1 MIIKH
6 LKHGSARQ
14 RPKTASARK
23 RKAVRAVKYLTDKP
37 DNQASVLFG
46 DEQGFTDLLAY
57 GKQSCL
63 YESIVFSFEETVE
76 ELEAKGLNKTALA
89 EEAENYLN
97 TLMCGLDRS
106 RYDAFCVM
114 HTDKEVNNG
123 RRVDVHMLISKE
135 DLVTGNQITP
145 YLHDDKNDFK
155 RKDFF
160 TKIFNKKYGTTA
172 PDQNKMGKFSDY
184 TIKQMRA
191 FDRQEANEI
200 NERLYYKDLLMSDIR
215 EYAINNHLH
224 KKYKNRNDML
234 ADIEDK
240 FDCKIKPTKKGIT
253 ITAKMRVD
261 PSIPITTEEK
271 FRLRDRI
278 FWNDYTPEID
288 PLNRMSDKEKSESP
302 EVMQERLNKLIESK
316 SKQRVKRYKPIQSQE
331 PSNEDLAIKYQQAR
345 DHIRSI
351 RDENR
356 FSLDR
361 LIKAQNKKVS
371 PMPTSKK
378 PTPATSGRPSN
389 GIKSFRVKGL
399 DEPIGEKPSI
409 SPSKP
414 EKPTGQVSPQEQ
426 SRKPLTRQSEANPQK
441 QPTGIRKGKKRLRK
455 GTDFSP

>member
-23 RKAVRAVKYLTDKP
+23 SKAVRAVKYLTDKP

-63 YESIVFSFEETVE
+63 YESVVFSFEETVE

-89 EEAENYLN
+89 EEAEDYLN

-114 HTDKEVNNG
+114 HTDKEVNGG

-135 DLVTGNQITP
+135 DLATGNQITP
-145 YLHDDKNDFK
+145 YLHDDNNDFK
-155 RKDFF
+155 RKDLF
-160 TKIFNKKYGTTA
+160 TKIFNKKYTTST
-172 PDQNKMGKFSDY
+172 PEQKPENKAKFSDY

-191 FDRQEANEI
+191 VDRNEAESI
-200 NERLYYKDLLMSDIR
+200 NEKFFDKDLVASEIK
-215 EYAINNHLH
+215 EYAIDNHL
-224 KKYKNRNDML
+224 KGKYKNRIDML
-234 ADIEDK
+234 SDIEET
-240 FDCKIKPTKKGIT
+240 FNCKVKPTKKGIT
-253 ITAKMRVD
+253 ITAKIRVA
-261 PSIPITTEEK
+261 PNIPITTEEK

-288 PLNRMSDKEKSESP
+288 PFNRMSKKEKSESL
-302 EVMQERLNKLIESK
+302 EAMQERLNKFTESK
-316 SKQRVKRYKPIQSQE
+316 SKQRAKRYKPIQSQE
-331 PSNEDLAIKYQQAR
+331 PANDDLATKYHQAR
-345 DHIRSI
+345 EHIRKI
-351 RDENR
+351 RSRDR
-356 FSLDR
+356 FSLER
-361 LIKAQNKKVS
+361 LQKAQEEKY
-371 PMPTSKK
+371 K
-378 PTPATSGRPSN
+378 PTLSHPDTRPSN
-389 GIKSFRVKGL
+389 GIKTFGVKGL
-399 DEPIGEKPSI
+399 GEPIGEKPST

-414 EKPTGQVSPQEQ
+414 VNPIRQDSPKGQAGQPLTGQFGVNQQEQ
-426 SRKPLTRQSEANPQK
+426 
-441 QPTGIRKGKKRLRK
+441 PTEIRKGKKRLKR

>member
-46 DEQGFTDLLAY
+46 DGQGFTDLLAY

-63 YESIVFSFEETVE
+63 YESVVFSFEETVE

-114 HTDKEVNNG
+114 HTDKEVKGG

-135 DLVTGNQITP
+135 DLATGNQITP
-145 YLHDDKNDFK
+145 YLHDDNNDFK
-155 RKDFF
+155 RKDLF
-160 TKIFNKKYGTTA
+160 TKIFNKKYGTSK
-172 PDQNKMGKFSDY
+172 PDQKEKAKHNDY
-184 TIKQMRA
+184 TMKQMRA
-191 FDRQEANEI
+191 VDRKEAKNIDGRLFD
-200 NERLYYKDLLMSDIR
+200 KDLFMAEIR
-215 EYAINNHLH
+215 EYAINNHLN
-224 KKYKNRNDML
+224 KQYKNRDDML
-234 ADIEDK
+234 ADIEEK

-261 PSIPITTEEK
+261 PDIPITTEEK

-278 FWNDYTPEID
+278 FWNDYTPDID
-288 PLNRMSDKEKSESP
+288 PLNRMSGKEKSESL
-302 EVMQERLNKLIESK
+302 EVMQERLDKFIESK
-316 SKQRVKRYKPIQSQE
+316 SKQRAKRYKPIQSEE
-331 PSNEDLAIKYQQAR
+331 PANDDLATKYHQAR
-345 DHIRSI
+345 EHIRKI
-351 RDENR
+351 RSKDR
-356 FSLDR
+356 FSLER
-361 LIKAQNKKVS
+361 LKKAQKQKD
-371 PMPTSKK
+371 K
-378 PTPATSGRPSN
+378 PTRSNPTPKPPN
-389 GIKSFRVKGL
+389 GIKTFGVKGL

-414 EKPTGQVSPQEQ
+414 DKPISHANPQGQAG
-426 SRKPLTRQSEANPQK
+426 KPLTRQSGEEQQERPA
-441 QPTGIRKGKKRLRK
+441 GIRKARKKVRR

>member
-6 LKHGSARQ
+6 LKHGSAKQ

-23 RKAVRAVKYLTDKP
+23 RKAVRAVQYLTDKP
-37 DNQASVLFG
+37 DNQANVLFG
-46 DEQGFTDLLAY
+46 DEQSFTDLLAY

-63 YESIVFSFEETVE
+63 YESVVFSFEETIE

-114 HTDKEVNNG
+114 HTDKEVNGG

-135 DLVTGNQITP
+135 DLATGNQVTP
-145 YLHDDKNDFK
+145 YLHDDNNDFK
-155 RKDFF
+155 RKDLF
-160 TKIFNKKYGTTA
+160 TKIFNKKYGTTT
-172 PDQNKMGKFSDY
+172 PDQKKVAKHNDY
-184 TIKQMRA
+184 TMKQMRA

-240 FDCKIKPTKKGIT
+240 FDCKIKPTKKGVT

-261 PSIPITTEEK
+261 PNIPITTEEK

-278 FWNDYTPEID
+278 FWNDYTPDID
-288 PLNRMSDKEKSESP
+288 PLNRMSGKEKSESL
-302 EVMQERLNKLIESK
+302 EVMQERLDKFIESK
-316 SKQRVKRYKPIQSQE
+316 SKQRAKRYKPIQSQE
-331 PSNEDLAIKYQQAR
+331 PANDDLAKKYQQAR

-371 PMPTSKK
+371 PMPISKK
-378 PTPATSGRPSN
+378 PAPATSGRPSN

-399 DEPIGEKPSI
+399 DEPIVEKPST
-409 SPSKP
+409 SHSKP
-414 EKPTGQVSPQEQ
+414 EKPIRQANPQGQAI
-426 SRKPLTRQSEANPQK
+426 KPPTRQSEANQQEIATK
-441 QPTGIRKGKKRLRK
+441 TRKANMKRKR
-455 GTDFSP
+455 GPDFSP